1 MRLFFRKLWFR
12 LRTPP
17 PEHWRRQL
25 LKLPWLLLLPLAL
38 WLKELAAANNAF
50 VETYYSTGVYPVISQ
65 AIGFLFGWMPFS
77 AAEMLLYIG
86 CIAIVA
92 YVIYQLVNIFLKKD
106 RVVRAFRTLVNL
118 ALVGCAGYFLF
129 IAVWGLNYY
138 RQPLATMLGYKVAP
152 RSVTDL
158 IALCKSLAG
167 SANELRPGL
176 HENAAGVMTLP
187 SGKLAKMRQ
196 TTEAYKALGRD
207 FTLFHASYG
216 PPKPVLLSRSLSY
229 TNIEG
234 IYIPLTVESNVNVD
248 MPDSAIASASCHEMA
263 HKYGFARE
271 DEANFIAY
279 LACMASGDQ
288 EMMYS
293 GTLLALTTSM
303 NALSSYDG
311 DAYWAIYDTYCD
323 GIKRDLGA
331 EWEYWK
337 QFEGP
342 VAETSGE
349 WNNAYLMSNKQADGV
364 QSYGRMVDLLL
375 AKMQSE
381 KSFGLSPQ

>member
-1 MRLFFRKLWFR
+1 MMLFFRKLWFK

-17 PEHWRRQL
+17 PEHWRKQL

-50 VETYYSTGVYPVISQ
+50 VEKYYSLGVYPVISQ

-77 AAEMLLYIG
+77 VAEMILYIG
-86 CIAIVA
+86 SVALVA
-92 YVIYQLVNIFLKKD
+92 YVIHQLICIFIKKD
-106 RVVRAFRTLVNL
+106 RIIRAFRTLVNL
-118 ALVGCAGYFLF
+118 ALMGSIGYFSF

-138 RQPLATMLGYKVAP
+138 RQPLSATLGYKVAP
-152 RSVTDL
+152 RAVGDL
-158 IALCKSLAG
+158 NALCVSLAG
-167 SANELRPGL
+167 DANELRPGL
-176 HENAAGVMTLP
+176 TENAKGVMTLS
-187 SGKLAKMRQ
+187 SGKQAKMRQ
-196 TTEAYKALGRD
+196 TTEAYAALSKT
-207 FTLFHASYG
+207 FSFFQAQYG
-216 PPKPVLLSRSLSY
+216 PPKPVILSRSLSY

-248 MPDSAIASASCHEMA
+248 MPDSAIPSASCHEMA

-279 LACMASGDQ
+279 LACMASDDR

-303 NALSSYDG
+303 NSLASYDG
-311 DAYWAIYDTYCD
+311 DAYWKIYETYCD
-323 GIKRDLGA
+323 GIKRDLCA
-331 EWEYWK
+331 ESDYWI

-342 VAETSGE
+342 VAETSGD
-349 WNNAYLMSNKQADGV
+349 WNNAYLKSNKQADGV

-375 AKMQSE
+375 AKMQAE
-381 KSFGLSPQ
+381 K